1 MSKLPTI
8 SELYENS
15 EITERKDQLNYLLN
29 QQPPKSWIKRNKF
42 ANNSLYIPIDRA
54 EWLVK
59 RIFKHYKV
67 EVREVKQ
74 LFNGVTCT
82 VRLHYQHPITGEW
95 SYHDGVGAAQI
106 QTKKGS
112 SPADLANI
120 NNNAVQLV
128 VPIAKAEAFKNAT
141 KQFGRLFGSDLNRES
156 QTNYDDFLIFGDK
169 HPNWDAAV
177 EAVKS
182 GNYTIEQV
190 QSKYQMDEETL
201 KIFTDATKI

>member
-1 MSKLPTI
+1 MKNLPTL
-8 SELYENS
+8 SELYENQEIS
-15 EITERKDQLNYLLN
+15 EKKDQLNYLLN
-29 QQPPKSWIKRNKF
+29 QQPPKAWVKSNRF
-42 ANNSLYIPIDRA
+42 ANNSLYLPVDRV

-67 EVREVKQ
+67 EVREIKQ

-82 VRLHYQHPITGEW
+82 VRLHYQHPISGEW

-112 SPADLANI
+112 SPADLSNI
-120 NNNAVQLV
+120 NNNAIQLV

-141 KQFGRLFGSDLNRES
+141 KQFGRLFGSDLNRDS
-156 QTNYDDFLIFGDK
+156 QTNYDDFLIFGES
-169 HPNWDAAV
+169 HPNWKTAI

-182 GNYTIEQV
+182 GNYTIDQV
-190 QSKYQMDEETL
+190 QAKYKMDDATL
-201 KIFTDATKI
+201 KTFENETK

>member
-1 MSKLPTI
+1 MKNLPTL
-8 SELYENS
+8 SELYENQEIS
-15 EITERKDQLNYLLN
+15 EKKDQLNYLLN
-29 QQPPKSWIKRNKF
+29 QNPQKEWVRVNKY
-42 ANNSLYIPIDRA
+42 ANNSLYLPVDRV

-67 EVREVKQ
+67 EVREIKQ

-82 VRLHYQHPITGEW
+82 VRLHYQHPISGEW

-112 SPADLANI
+112 SPADLSNI
-120 NNNAVQLV
+120 NNNAIQLV

-141 KQFGRLFGSDLNRES
+141 KQFGRLFGSDLNRDS
-156 QTNYDDFLIFGDK
+156 QTNYDDFLIFGES
-169 HPNWDAAV
+169 HPNWKTAI

-182 GNYTIEQV
+182 GNYTIDQV
-190 QSKYQMDEETL
+190 QAKYKMDDATL
-201 KIFTDATKI
+201 KTFENETK